1 MAKFILRNRETD
13 ELIPLNL
20 TPEQERLLALL
31 ESNNLDLSGF
41 DATEITGDFQ
51 EV

>member
-13 ELIPLNL
+13 ELIPVNL

-31 ESNNLDLSGF
+31 EKHNLDLSGF
-41 DATEITGDFQ
+41 DTTEITGDFQ

>member
-1 MAKFILRNRETD
+1 MAKFILRNRETN
-13 ELIPLNL
+13 ELIPVNL

-31 ESNNLDLSGF
+31 ENHNLDLSGF
-41 DATEITGDFQ
+41 DATEIAGEFQ

>member
-13 ELIPLNL
+13 ELIPVTL
-20 TPEQERLLALL
+20 TPEQERLLAFF
-31 ESNNLDLSGF
+31 EEYNLDLSGYE
-41 DATEITGDFQ
+41 ATEVPGEFR

>member
-13 ELIPLNL
+13 ELIPVSL

-31 ESNNLDLSGF
+31 ESNNLDMSGF
-41 DATEITGDFQ
+41 EVTRVTGDFR

>member
-13 ELIPLNL
+13 DLILVSL

-41 DATEITGDFQ
+41 DATEITSDFQ

>member
-13 ELIPLNL
+13 DLILVNL
-20 TPEQERLLALL
+20 TPEQERLLTLL

>member
-20 TPEQERLLALL
+20 TPEQERLLAFL
-31 ESNNLDLSGF
+31 ERNNLDMSGF
-41 DATEITGDFQ
+41 EVTKVTGDFS